1 MPTTPEMGTGTTTK
15 GTIMTETTTHL
26 DKLIAAERKKA
37 NAKIAKLRRDAAA
50 EQRKVD
56 AKVVELLREGQSD
69 LYERLAAE
77 ARRALAA
84 EKGERSKRA
93 KEAVDASAL
102 VPGRPA
108 PQADGHINE
117 GVAS

>member
-1 MPTTPEMGTGTTTK
+1 M
-15 GTIMTETTTHL
+15 IDNTHL
-26 DKLIAAERKKA
+26 DELIAAERKKA
-37 NAKIAKLRRDAAA
+37 NAKIAKLRRAAA
-50 EQRKVD
+50 VEQRKVD
-56 AKVVELLREGQSD
+56 EKVVELLRERQSD
-69 LYERLAAE
+69 LYERLAAD
-77 ARRALAA
+77 ARRALAT
-84 EKGERSKRA
+84 EKDERSKRA